1 MSLSTTTI
9 REGLALA
16 GRVHKKY
23 QPVWEGREPSE
34 AAALGLYFLPH
45 RSTKLELAP
54 TRPRMI
60 KWYCPFADQAEFP
73 TGHRYC
79 INVFTGCEHNC
90 EYCYAKAYEPGH
102 ASCKKDFARAFHRD
116 LEELEAYEVPAAPV
130 HLSNSTDPF
139 QRLEAESGQT
149 RFALEQI
156 LRSQPLGR
164 AAEPHDQGRG
174 FELHWT
180 CCHRGR
186 KGRAPG
192 EVEVAATITPAK
204 GTPTT
209 ATLKFRVAGKGD

>member
-9 REGLALA
+9 GEGLALA
-16 GRVHKKY
+16 ARVHKKY

-34 AAALGLYFLPH
+34 AAALALYFLPH
-45 RSTKLELAP
+45 RSAKLELAP

-102 ASCKKDFARAFHRD
+102 ASCKTHFTRSLRRD

-139 QRLEAESGQT
+139 QHLEAESGQT

-156 LRSQPLGR
+156 LRYRRHFTSVVILTKNPGHGERTLLAPCGAYSSGAEFGRTPLRFGLLNQTCKEADGR
-164 AAEPHDQGRG
+164 DR
-174 FELHWT
+174 FNS
-180 CCHRGR
+180 
-186 KGRAPG
+186 
-192 EVEVAATITPAK
+192 
-204 GTPTT
+204 
-209 ATLKFRVAGKGD
+209 